1 MIRTNQ
7 HFPSLNIQTT
17 NFFTCLN
24 ARIRIPNGYNAIRWN
39 VTEIVVMFFPYCLKL
54 CKRLVHEVLKR
65 IKNGYGRSLLHR
77 WNGIGNIECKTII
90 LVRMEI
96 FLIK

>member
-1 MIRTNQ
+1 MIRTIQ
-7 HFPSLNIQTT
+7 HFPSLNIRTT
-17 NFFTCLN
+17 NFFTCPN
-24 ARIRIPNGYNAIRWN
+24 ARIRIPNGYNAIQWN
-39 VTEIVVMFFPYCLKL
+39 VTEIVVMFFPYHLNPCECLV
-54 CKRLVHEVLKR
+54 REVLKR